1 MHIKRYMSSAPI
13 IVILLL
19 VLISGNLMMGGMH
32 NLTHQI
38 IGNNKNQLHRANSAV
53 AAKATSRSNTGV
65 FTLTATSIIG
75 QDARLM
81 LLPSPLEP
89 TLVFSS
95 STISGLSISHPL
107 TSNTTLVISATGTVT
122 ATGVAIKTS
131 VVNDL
136 KTSLSSSVNPADLL
150 ILLAGGTVHTLVMKN
165 VNLKIDRFIQ
175 SQTQDLAGF
184 HLAVVSG

>member
-1 MHIKRYMSSAPI
+1 MHIKRYMSAAPI
-13 IVILLL
+13 VFILLL
-19 VLISGNLMMGGMH
+19 VLVSRYFVMGGMH
-32 NLTHQI
+32 DLTHQMT
-38 IGNNKNQLHRANSAV
+38 GNNKNRLLHANSAV
-53 AAKATSRSNTGV
+53 ATHAISGSNENV
-65 FTLTATSIIG
+65 YTLTATSIIG

-89 TLVFSS
+89 TLTFSS
-95 STISGLSISHPL
+95 STISGLSISHPM
-107 TSNTTLVISATGTVT
+107 TGNTTLVISASGTVT
-122 ATGVAIKTS
+122 ATGVIIKTS
-131 VVNDL
+131 VLNDL

-165 VNLKIDRFIQ
+165 VNLKIDSYIQ

>member
-1 MHIKRYMSSAPI
+1 VHIKRYVSAAPI
-13 IVILLL
+13 IIILLP
-19 VLISGNLMMGGMH
+19 VLMGGYLMMY
-32 NLTHQI
+32 LTHQVAS
-38 IGNNKNQLHRANSAV
+38 NNKNQRHHANSGV
-53 AAKATSRSNTGV
+53 AANGISRSSNDV
-65 FTLTATSIIG
+65 FTLTATSIVG

-81 LLPSPLEP
+81 LLSNPLEP

-107 TSNTTLVISATGTVT
+107 TANTTLVISATGPVT
-122 ATGVAIKTS
+122 ATGVSIKTS
-131 VVNDL
+131 VLNEL

-184 HLAVVSG
+184 HLTVVSG

>member
-1 MHIKRYMSSAPI
+1 MHIKRYASSAPI
-13 IVILLL
+13 VIILLL
-19 VLISGNLMMGGMH
+19 VLASGGLMIGGIRFF
-32 NLTHQI
+32 THQTTE
-38 IGNNKNQLHRANSAV
+38 KYKHQLHHKISKV
-53 AAKATSRSNTGV
+53 AAKTITRSNENV
-65 FTLTATSIIG
+65 YTLTATSIVG

-89 TLVFSS
+89 TLTFSS
-95 STISGLSISHPL
+95 STISGLSISHPM
-107 TSNTTLVISATGTVT
+107 TGNTTLVISASGTVT
-122 ATGVAIKTS
+122 ATGVEIKTS
-131 VVNDL
+131 VLNDL